1 MKIIASLVALI
12 LTSAGADTPDEIMEK
27 ELKLIDGQGPS
38 LILSAISL
46 QPHLPFTYNPA
57 IVQASEGGRVILCF
71 RGLRWK
77 DINNYFVYGTIADLN
92 TSVPQKYS
100 ALHHVEDIRMLPS
113 RVNKSDV
120 YLVYTQ
126 VTLAASNGKTY
137 GHMGMATMRT
147 SNEGVAEADR
157 IRDVLH
163 LNWSTQHAHGVAS
176 QIIEKNWSPFHDRS
190 GQLHFVYSLRPLT
203 VLNISRI
210 DMPLHEATLSLVS
223 MERCPGL
230 SQWRYG
236 SPRGGTPWQEVGG
249 VLLSFFHSRCKLQG
263 SSVGTYW
270 MGAITMTPEAP
281 FRLLS
286 MSSHPILI
294 EEWYKGSWSG
304 FGPVD
309 YIVYPMGFFVEGNGT
324 LLTLS
329 LGRNDNEGL
338 VVQINT
344 EMLLRT
350 LVPLTCNQTQV

>member
-1 MKIIASLVALI
+1 MKILASLIAL
-12 LTSAGADTPDEIMEK
+12 LLAGADTPDEIMEK
-27 ELKLIDGQGPS
+27 ELKLISQRGGPS
-38 LILSAISL
+38 LILNAMSL
-46 QPHLPFTYNPA
+46 QPHLTFTYNPA
-57 IVQASEGGRVILCF
+57 IVQAGEGGRVILSF
-71 RGLRWK
+71 RGQRWK
-77 DINNYFVYGTIADLN
+77 DINNYFVFGGTTADLN
-92 TSVPQKYS
+92 TSLPHKYN

-113 RVNKSDV
+113 RVNMSDV
-120 YLVYTQ
+120 YLVFTQ

-137 GHMGMATMRT
+137 GHMSMATMRT
-147 SNEGVAEADR
+147 AEGVDEADR

-190 GQLHFVYSLRPLT
+190 DRLNFVYSLRPLT

-210 DMPLHEATLSLVS
+210 DSARREAILSVVS
-223 MERCPGL
+223 VERCPGL

-249 VLLSFFHSRCKLQG
+249 VLLSFFHSRSKLQG
-263 SSVGTYW
+263 SPVGTYW

-281 FRLLS
+281 FRLLK
-286 MSSHPILI
+286 MSSQPILLD
-294 EEWYKGSWSG
+294 EWYKGSWSG

-309 YIVYPMGFFVEGNGT
+309 YILYPMGFFVAGNGT

-344 EMLLRT
+344 DMLMRT
-350 LVPLTCNQTQV
+350 LVPLSCNQTQV